1 MVSVAGEVL
10 VVLVMLGG
18 DVSAEIEVAG
28 VGVVRVVGLV
38 GGSGHFTVTSKVSLK
53 APVTGF
59 G

>member
-1 MVSVAGEVL
+1 MAGKVLIVS
-10 VVLVMLGG
+10 VMLGG
-18 DVSAEIEVAG
+18 DVEIEVAG
-28 VGVVRVVGLV
+28 VGVVRVVRLV